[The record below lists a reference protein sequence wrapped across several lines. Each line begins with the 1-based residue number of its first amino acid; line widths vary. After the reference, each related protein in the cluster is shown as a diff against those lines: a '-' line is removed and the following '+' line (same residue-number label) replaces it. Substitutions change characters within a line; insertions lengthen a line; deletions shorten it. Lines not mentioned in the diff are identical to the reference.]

1 MTTRID
7 FAVDCSGLTDD
18 GLAFVET
25 IAAELVYQ
33 APAMLAALARTLTFE
48 RKRRAAGLT
57 DPVWF
62 TMTADT
68 LADAEQ
74 AARAAL
80 THAGLCAAFAETQT
94 TPADGDAWVAMAAVF
109 LAIHNGIV
117 AAVGIDDLRAYRLAQ
132 LFPNPQP
139 VAVN

>member
-18 GLAFVET
+18 GLAFVEA
-25 IAAELVYQ
+25 IATKLVYQ
-33 APAMLAALARTLTFE
+33 SPTMFEALTRTLVHE
-48 RKRRAAGLT
+48 RRCREAGLT

-80 THAGLCAAFAETQT
+80 VHAGLCTEAAREQSDQA
-94 TPADGDAWVAMAAVF
+94 AGDSWVAMARVF
-109 LAIHNGIV
+109 LAIHSGIV
-117 AAVGIDDLRAYRLAQ
+117 EAVGIDDLRAYRLSQ
-132 LFPNPQP
+132 MSPQT
-139 VAVN
+139 AALN